1 MGKIDKYIAYMIDLV
16 TNPKHGYDQFNRWG
30 PDYDCSSSIITAV
43 QNGAGIP
50 VKDAGAT
57 YTGNMRKAFEK
68 CGFTSISCKN
78 GMPTLY
84 RGDILLNEKHHTAM
98 VIAGGQVAQ
107 FSINERGT
115 ISGGVS
121 GDQTGRESSIC
132 PLYTYSKGWDY
143 VLRYPEKQEEE
154 TVNITM
160 PVLQKGSRCAEV
172 GTVQTL
178 LKALGFKGANGRSL
192 SVDHDF
198 GKNTKHAVENFQK
211 AHGLDPSGVV
221 ETATWSALLRSNY

>member
-1 MGKIDKYIAYMIDLV
+1 MGKIDKYIDYMIDLV
-16 TNPKHGYDQFNRWG
+16 TDPKHGYDQIHRWG

-43 QNGAGIP
+43 QTVIP

-57 YTGNMRKAFEK
+57 YTGNMKKAFEK

-78 GMPTLY
+78 GMPTLC

-98 VIAGGQVAQ
+98 FIGDGKVAQ
-107 FSINERGT
+107 FSINEKGKT
-115 ISGGVS
+115 TGGVS
-121 GDQTGRESSIC
+121 GDQTGRESSIG
-132 PLYTYSKGWDY
+132 PVYTYSKGWDY
-143 VLRYPEKQEEE
+143 VLRYTEKEDN

-178 LKALGFKGANGRSL
+178 LNALGYKGANGKAL
-192 SVDHDF
+192 TVDHDF
-198 GKNTKHAVENFQK
+198 GNNCEYAVKNFQK
-211 AHGLDPSGVV
+211 ACGMGQDGIVG
-221 ETATWSALLRSNY
+221 AKTWPALLKSNY